1 LSILEYKPL
10 NNNFMDT
17 IVVGIDFSKSS
28 LTAMKL
34 SIDVAARANADLH
47 IVWVET
53 VEMEYDKAEEKL
65 KEYVSKA
72 KEKLVDSDVY
82 YHILPKGKVY
92 LALNKAVKE
101 FEADLLIIGTHGN
114 SGYDEKFAGA
124 NTYKTITDSHC
135 PVLTIREDFHTDK
148 DLEVLIMPIDFTKDT
163 RQKVPWTIEFAKMFP
178 NSEIYVLGIY
188 SSASKSIRNIVNK
201 YVASVENLLKTK
213 NMKHRI
219 DFIEAENT
227 TLSTIEYANKH
238 NADLIVI
245 MSEQEKTLSNIF
257 LGPYAQQMINN
268 SHIPVL
274 TCSVRQL
281 YNESR

>member
-1 LSILEYKPL
+1 
-10 NNNFMDT
+10 MDT

-28 LTAMKL
+28 LTAMKV
-34 SIDVAARANADLH
+34 SIDIATRADADLH

-53 VEMEYDKAEEKL
+53 IEMDKDKAEEKL
-65 KEYVSKA
+65 KEYSNKA
-72 KEKLVDSDVY
+72 KEKLNNSEVY

-92 LALNKAVKE
+92 LALNKAIKE
-101 FEADLLIIGTHGN
+101 FDADLLVIGTHGN

-124 NTYKTITDSHC
+124 NTYKTITEAHC

-178 NSEIYVLGIY
+178 NSVIYVLGIY
-188 SSASKSIRNIVNK
+188 SSTSKSIRNIVNK
-201 YVASVENLLKTK
+201 YVVSVENLLQSK
-213 NMKHRI
+213 NMRYKV
-219 DFIEAENT
+219 DFVEAENT
-227 TLSTIEYANKH
+227 TLSTIDYANKH

>member
-1 LSILEYKPL
+1 
-10 NNNFMDT
+10 MDT

-28 LTAMKL
+28 LTAMKV
-34 SIDVAARANADLH
+34 SIDIAARADADLH

-53 VEMEYDKAEEKL
+53 IEMDKDKAEEKL
-65 KEYVSKA
+65 KEYSNKA
-72 KEKLVDSDVY
+72 KEKLNNSEVY

-92 LALNKAVKE
+92 LVLNKAIKE
-101 FEADLLIIGTHGN
+101 FDADLLVIGTHGN

-124 NTYKTITDSHC
+124 NTYKTITEAHC

-178 NSEIYVLGIY
+178 NSVIYVLGIY
-188 SSASKSIRNIVNK
+188 SSTSKSIRNIVNK
-201 YVASVENLLKTK
+201 YVVSVENLLQSK
-213 NMKHRI
+213 NMRYKV
-219 DFIEAENT
+219 DFVEAENT
-227 TLSTIEYANKH
+227 TLSTIDYANKH

>member
-1 LSILEYKPL
+1 
-10 NNNFMDT
+10 MDT

-28 LTAMKL
+28 LTAMKV
-34 SIDVAARANADLH
+34 SIDIAARADADLH

-53 VEMEYDKAEEKL
+53 IEMDKDKAEEKL
-65 KEYVSKA
+65 KEYSNKA
-72 KEKLVDSDVY
+72 KEKLNNSEVY

-92 LALNKAVKE
+92 LVLNKAIKE
-101 FEADLLIIGTHGN
+101 FDADLLVIGTHGN

-124 NTYKTITDSHC
+124 NTYKTITEAHC
-135 PVLTIREDFHTDK
+135 SVLTIREDFHTDK
-148 DLEVLIMPIDFTKDT
+148 DLEILIMPIDFTKDT

-178 NSEIYVLGIY
+178 NSVIYVLGIY
-188 SSASKSIRNIVNK
+188 SSTSKSIRNIVNK
-201 YVASVENLLKTK
+201 YVVSVENLLQSK
-213 NMKHRI
+213 NMRYKV
-219 DFIEAENT
+219 DFVEAENT
-227 TLSTIEYANKH
+227 TLSTIDYANKH

>member
-1 LSILEYKPL
+1 
-10 NNNFMDT
+10 MDT

-124 NTYKTITDSHC
+124 NTYKTITD
-135 PVLTIREDFHTDK
+135 
-148 DLEVLIMPIDFTKDT
+148 
-163 RQKVPWTIEFAKMFP
+163 
-178 NSEIYVLGIY
+178 
-188 SSASKSIRNIVNK
+188 
-201 YVASVENLLKTK
+201 
-213 NMKHRI
+213 
-219 DFIEAENT
+219 
-227 TLSTIEYANKH
+227 
-238 NADLIVI
+238 
-245 MSEQEKTLSNIF
+245 
-257 LGPYAQQMINN
+257 
-268 SHIPVL
+268 
-274 TCSVRQL
+274 
-281 YNESR
+281 

>member
-1 LSILEYKPL
+1 
-10 NNNFMDT
+10 MDT
-17 IVVGIDFSKSS
+17 IVTGIDFSKSS
-28 LTAMKL
+28 ITAMNL
-34 SIDVAARANADLH
+34 AIDITARANADLH
-47 IVWVET
+47 IIWVET
-53 VEMEYDKAEEKL
+53 VEIEREKAEDKL
-65 KEYVSKA
+65 KEYVDNA
-72 KEKLVDSDVY
+72 KKKLTNSEVY

-92 LALNKAVKE
+92 TMLNKAVKE
-101 FEADLLIIGTHGN
+101 LDADLLVIGTHGN
-114 SGYDEKFAGA
+114 SGYDDKFAGA
-124 NTYKTITDSHC
+124 NTYKTITIAHC
-135 PVLTIREDFHTDK
+135 PVLTIREDFHFEK

-163 RQKVPWTIEFAKMFP
+163 RQKVPWTIEFVKMFP
-178 NSEIYVLGIY
+178 NAVIHVLGIY
-188 SSASKSIRNIVNK
+188 SSTSKSIRDIVDK
-201 YVASVENLLKTK
+201 YVLSVEHLLDSKGLKYTT
-213 NMKHRI
+213 

-227 TLSTIEYANKH
+227 TLSTIDYANKN

>member
-1 LSILEYKPL
+1 
-10 NNNFMDT
+10 MDT

-28 LTAMKL
+28 LTAMKV
-34 SIDVAARANADLH
+34 SIDIAARADADLH

-53 VEMEYDKAEEKL
+53 VEMDKDKAEEKL
-65 KEYVSKA
+65 KEYSDKA
-72 KEKLVDSDVY
+72 KEKLNNSEVY

-92 LALNKAVKE
+92 LVLNKAIKE
-101 FEADLLIIGTHGN
+101 FDADLLVIGTHGN

-124 NTYKTITDSHC
+124 NTYKTITEAHC

-178 NSEIYVLGIY
+178 NSVIYVLGIY
-188 SSASKSIRNIVNK
+188 SSTSKSIRNIVNK
-201 YVASVENLLKTK
+201 YVVSVENLLQSK
-213 NMKHRI
+213 NMRYKV
-219 DFIEAENT
+219 DFVEAENT
-227 TLSTIEYANKH
+227 TLSTIDYANKH